1 MEETPVCSHQYL
13 IISIFNK
20 TGKTSMLNP
29 MYSLS
34 KETHAELY
42 RKMITIR
49 LFEERVAALFAEGR
63 LHGTAHFCIGEEA
76 ADVGICAA
84 LEKDDLVSQ
93 THRNHGHGI
102 AKGADIKR
110 MMAELL
116 GKETG
121 YCKGRGGSMHIAD
134 FSSGSLGSNGIVGG
148 GIPIA
153 VGAALSQKYLRD
165 IAGEA
170 GTCSGTVRQPAI
182 TVSFFGDGATNEGA
196 FHESLNLASVWR
208 LPVLFVCNNNFY
220 AMSTHIKRSMN
231 IRDIS
236 LRAASYGIKGVNLD
250 GNDVLAVYDTAK
262 TMRNH
267 VLENGPALLVL
278 NTYRWL
284 GHSKSDSQLYR
295 SVDEVNSW
303 KEKCPIKRF
312 KDYLLEQNILSSA
325 ELDSIDTEAR
335 ARVEEAVAYAEQSP
349 EPPPSRIFEDVYAEG
364 DNENA

>member
-1 MEETPVCSHQYL
+1 
-13 IISIFNK
+13 
-20 TGKTSMLNP
+20 MLNQ
-29 MYSLS
+29 MISLS
-34 KETHAELY
+34 KETCDALY

-49 LFEERVAALFAEGR
+49 LFEEKVAALFAEGR

-84 LEKDDLVSQ
+84 LEKDDLISQ

-165 IAGEA
+165 IEGEA
-170 GTCSGTVRQPAI
+170 GTRRRGRRPRFPSGNARRPAI

-236 LRAASYGIKGVNLD
+236 LRAASYGIKGMSLD
-250 GNDVLAVYDTAK
+250 GNDVLAVYDTAR

-312 KDYLLEQNILSSA
+312 KDYLLEQNILSST

-335 ARVEEAVAYAEQSP
+335 ACVEEAVAYAEQSP
-349 EPPPSRIFEDVYAEG
+349 ELPPSRILEDVYAEG